1 MLKLYEYEGFDFNSI
16 KVIGFGKVY
25 VEPAKWKNAN
35 QYFVLKSFNPT
46 ATEIIHE
53 ILTKIQLYINKIEH
67 CDLHSVNKRN
77 QIIIKSTDD
86 DLDVISVLI
95 NKNTIKIK
103 DHNKVLRHSLK
114 KGILNTKVALKY
126 SYRLQMAYWNE
137 NYWKECEECKEC
149 SKQYTNVKYKWC
161 KPCKINCLKN
171 NFTNWTSGNEK
182 IDGFIQETQL
192 QVNVYNDII
201 FEWLPFNQFCNIKKI
216 GKGNFTMTVFSA
228 IWKNGPLNYDYNKM
242 ELKRMFNKNVSLNFL
257 QNMSVDEFLTKV

>member
-16 KVIGFGKVY
+16 K
-25 VEPAKWKNAN
+25 
-35 QYFVLKSFNPT
+35 
-46 ATEIIHE
+46 

-149 SKQYTNVKYKWC
+149 IYKLD
-161 KPCKINCLKN
+161 K
-171 NFTNWTSGNEK
+171 
-182 IDGFIQETQL
+182 
-192 QVNVYNDII
+192 
-201 FEWLPFNQFCNIKKI
+201 
-216 GKGNFTMTVFSA
+216 
-228 IWKNGPLNYDYNKM
+228 WK
-242 ELKRMFNKNVSLNFL
+242 
-257 QNMSVDEFLTKV
+257 